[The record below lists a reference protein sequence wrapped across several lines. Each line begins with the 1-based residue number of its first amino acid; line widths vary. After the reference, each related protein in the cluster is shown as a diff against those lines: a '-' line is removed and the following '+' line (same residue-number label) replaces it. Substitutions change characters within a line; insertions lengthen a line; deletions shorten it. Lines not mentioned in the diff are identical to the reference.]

1 MAIGSGVS
9 LGPSVDAGNVGAFTT
24 ACGVDET
31 TLSAAALATA
41 EVVDSGPCGRLGF
54 SSVGCDSTGG
64 ADPAADILFSIVSWG
79 V

>member
-31 TLSAAALATA
+31 TLSAAALAA
-41 EVVDSGPCGRLGF
+41 AGVLIF
-54 SSVGCDSTGG
+54 SSVGFDSAGG
-64 ADPAADILFSIVSWG
+64 ADPAADVLFWIISWG